1 MQGRRW
7 LFGKLKNSLWL
18 APLHGALLVLT
29 SLRLLIWTVQRSLDS
44 RPRAT
49 GWKGGANPHDVL
61 KSILASSLKY
71 SFAHAPPLPLGYGK
85 FSLVESPA
93 WPAKKH
99 ALLTHT
105 EDKAQNPLGRWVT
118 VRETRDSRIPLPK
131 KNEAFNSSGVT
142 YTKTWLPAY

>member
-1 MQGRRW
+1 MVSTFPW
-7 LFGKLKNSLWL
+7 SFACFDILATVHVDCSKVFGF
-18 APLHGALLVLT
+18 T
-29 SLRLLIWTVQRSLDS
+29 S
-44 RPRAT
+44 RAT